1 MKGFGEWY
9 WRGKGV
15 RRRCER
21 RGEERRSESEIGG
34 AERTI
39 LAPAV
44 VCFSVSFVGPAR
56 GVSG

>member
-21 RGEERRSESEIGG
+21 GEERRGEE
-34 AERTI
+34 E
-39 LAPAV
+39 
-44 VCFSVSFVGPAR
+44 
-56 GVSG
+56 

>member
-21 RGEERRSESEIGG
+21 RGEERRGG
-34 AERTI
+34 VR
-39 LAPAV
+39 V
-44 VCFSVSFVGPAR
+44 R
-56 GVSG
+56 